1 MSLLQDFLTR
11 EQAAAELHVTPRTLS
26 RWQAKPDGLPYVE
39 MGGRI
44 LYRRQS
50 ILAWI
55 ESCERRPNA
64 RRSGGKR
71 A

>member
-1 MSLLQDFLTR
+1 MTALLEDYLTR
-11 EQAAAELHVTPRTLS
+11 DQLASELHVTPRTVA
-26 RWQAKPDGLPYVE
+26 RWQDQPNGIPYVE

-55 ESCERRPNA
+55 ESRERHPNQRRA
-64 RRSGGKR
+64 RKV

>member
-1 MSLLQDFLTR
+1 MTLLQDYLTR

-26 RWQAKPDGLPYVE
+26 RWQAQPNGLPYVE
-39 MGGRI
+39 MGGRV

-55 ESCERRPNA
+55 ESCERRPNP
-64 RRSGGKR
+64 RQTRGGR

>member
-1 MSLLQDFLTR
+1 MSALLHDFLTR
-11 EQAAAELHVTPRTLS
+11 DQLASELHVTPRTVI
-26 RWQAKPDGLPYVE
+26 RWQNQPDGIPYIE

-55 ESCERRPNA
+55 EGRERHPNQRRA
-64 RRSGGKR
+64 RKT

>member
-1 MSLLQDFLTR
+1 MSLLQDYLTR
-11 EQAAAELHVTPRTLS
+11 DQLASELHVTTRTVA
-26 RWQAKPDGLPYVE
+26 RWQDQPDGIPYVE

-55 ESCERRPNA
+55 ESRERRPNQRRA
-64 RRSGGKR
+64 RK
-71 A
+71 AA

>member
-1 MSLLQDFLTR
+1 MTTLLQDYLTR
-11 EQAAAELHVTPRTLS
+11 DEVAAELRVATRTIA
-26 RWQAKPDGLPYVE
+26 RWQNQPDGIPYIE

-55 ESCERRPNA
+55 ESRERRPNQ
-64 RRSGGKR
+64 RRGRK
-71 A
+71 AA